1 MKNLTYTAFA
11 LLFVWSL
18 SASSGAAQSLPEG
31 TSRSS
36 SSQVTTYCD
45 DSISAADC
53 AMAQEV
59 ANRIASVITL
69 EHDLHTWPPDL
80 FVHDQ
85 KDENGNSVLN
95 AFAHPC
101 GGDIDAGMPHDC
113 SAPEGSTK
121 PHVHFTK
128 AILDQ
133 VIQGNA
139 DRLALIMGHEM
150 AHITLGHTT
159 QYAYQMLAQ
168 SELTLKAF
176 GRQQEIGSDITGMK
190 YGLAAG
196 YNKQGMTDAFYKF
209 VELGPGYSSFEGLS
223 VSTHPTWDER
233 LTFIDEANIELWRN
247 MMAFRTGVSMLAAEQ
262 YTMAA
267 TLFRNVIAQFPDSYE
282 AHANLGYAQ
291 LMDYMDQLEPAD
303 IANFEIGHLVVGAF
317 TRRPESMEPQVR
329 GINAQ
334 LWFQATTSLQSALR
348 LNPGL
353 SEAKA
358 NLGIAYLVQPQG
370 SNAAEARRL
379 LAEAVASAQ
388 YNSSMD
394 PRTKAAI
401 FINAGVAELAEGLIQ
416 ASFDHMTSASGQ
428 LDRIKYLSNMGDVIQ
443 YNGLQTALYYNTAL
457 IFSNVDDPE
466 LKASSLDY
474 FNAYL
479 SGTSPSSNW
488 WQLAYN
494 RYVAVANGLGVS
506 PNSVE
511 HYRQNHEPTYRTL
524 TGYVFPNGVQVNL
537 GQSIDE
543 VLNNMG
549 AAGVTTDDVEVYRLI
564 ENTDL
569 VDYYFV
575 NAQTSVWATQEV
587 LSIQLYGPAAPAIGI
602 QEAGL
607 GSDISYVRVGMSVT
621 ELDAILGM
629 DYERR
634 LLVSFSDDYR
644 FYRNLGLAAAVDN
657 GIVTELVITQVPY
670 EQYWEPGQ

>member
-1 MKNLTYTAFA
+1 MKYLITTAFA
-11 LLFVWSL
+11 FAFLVGLMTSPA
-18 SASSGAAQSLPEG
+18 SAQTAS
-31 TSRSS
+31 TH
-36 SSQVTTYCD
+36 VNTYCD
-45 DSISAADC
+45 STISASDC

-80 FVHDQ
+80 FIHDQ
-85 KDENGNSVLN
+85 TDENGNSVLN

-101 GGDIDAGMPHDC
+101 GGDIDYGMPHDC
-113 SAPEGSTK
+113 TAPEGATK

-128 AILDQ
+128 AIMDQ
-133 VIQGNA
+133 IVQGDE
-139 DRLALIMGHEM
+139 DRMALIMGHEM

-159 QYAYQMLAQ
+159 QYSYRMLGQ

-176 GRQQEIGSDITGMK
+176 GRQQEIGSDIVGMK

-196 YNKQGMTDAFYKF
+196 YNKQGMTEAFYKF
-209 VELGPGYSSFEGLS
+209 VELGPGYSSFEGLA
-223 VSTHPTWDER
+223 VSSHPTWDER
-233 LTFIDEANIELWRN
+233 LTFIDEANVELWRN
-247 MMAFRTGVSMLAAEQ
+247 MMAFRIGVSMLAAEQ
-262 YTMAA
+262 YKMAA
-267 TLFRNVIAQFPDSYE
+267 TLFRNVIAQFPNSYE

-303 IANFEIGHLVVGAF
+303 IANFDIGHLVVGAF
-317 TRRPESMEPQVR
+317 TRRPASMEPEVR

-348 LNPGL
+348 LNPNMA
-353 SEAKA
+353 EAKA

-370 SNAAEARRL
+370 GSNTAEARRL
-379 LAEAVASAQ
+379 LAEAVSAAQ
-388 YNSSMD
+388 YDSSMD

-416 ASFDHMTSASGQ
+416 ESFDHMTSATGQ
-428 LDRIKYLSNMGDVIQ
+428 LDRIVGFANMGDVIQ
-443 YNGLQTALYYNTAL
+443 YSGLETALYYNTAL
-457 IFSNVDDPE
+457 IFSSVDDAE
-466 LKASSLDY
+466 LRATSLDY

-479 SGTSPSSNW
+479 SSTSPSSNW

-494 RYVAVANGLGVS
+494 RYAAVANQLGRAA
-506 PNSVE
+506 NTID
-511 HYRQNHEPTYRTL
+511 YYQQNHSPTYRTL
-524 TGYVFPNGVQVNL
+524 TSFVFPNGVQVNL
-537 GQSIDE
+537 GESIDE

-549 AAGVTTDDVEVYRLI
+549 GAGVTTDDVQVYRMI

-575 NAQTSVWATQEV
+575 AAETSVWATNEV
-587 LSIQLYGPAAPAIGI
+587 LAIQLYGTGAPAIGI

-607 GSDISYVRVGMSVT
+607 GSDISYVRVGMPVS
-621 ELDAILGM
+621 ELEAIVGT

-644 FYRNLGLAAAVDN
+644 FYRSLGLAASVEN

-670 EQYWEPGQ
+670 EQYWEPN